1 MYWVIKM
8 GEAIVFHTKEEQEIL
23 LELAR
28 KEAEKGLLLTQQR
41 GLRDAVINEALDDI
55 NADIEELLKILEDK
69 AQENKS
75 RSEINRRILHKRKF

>member
-1 MYWVIKM
+1 M

-23 LELAR
+23 LELAK
-28 KEAEKGLLLTQQR
+28 KEAEKGLLLTQQH
-41 GLRDAVINEALDDI
+41 GLRDTVINEALDDI

>member
-23 LELAR
+23 LELAK

-41 GLRDAVINEALDDI
+41 GLRDTVINEALDDI

>member
-1 MYWVIKM
+1 M

-23 LELAR
+23 LELAK
-28 KEAEKGLLLTQQR
+28 KEAEKGLLLTQQC

-75 RSEINRRILHKRKF
+75 RSEINRKILHKRKF

>member
-1 MYWVIKM
+1 MYWVIRM

-28 KEAEKGLLLTQQR
+28 KEAEKGLLLSQR
-41 GLRDAVINEALDDI
+41 HGLRDKAINEALDDV
-55 NADIEELLKILEDK
+55 NADIEELLKLLDDK

-75 RSEINRRILHKRKF
+75 RSEINRKILHKRNF

>member
-23 LELAR
+23 LELAK

-75 RSEINRRILHKRKF
+75 RGEINRRILHKRKF

>member
-23 LELAR
+23 LELAK

-75 RSEINRRILHKRKF
+75 RSEINRKILHKRNF

>member
-1 MYWVIKM
+1 M

-23 LELAR
+23 LELAK

>member
-1 MYWVIKM
+1 M

-23 LELAR
+23 LELAK

-55 NADIEELLKILEDK
+55 NADIEELLKVLEDK

>member
-1 MYWVIKM
+1 M

-23 LELAR
+23 LELAK
-28 KEAEKGLLLTQQR
+28 KETEKGLLLTQQR

>member
-23 LELAR
+23 LELAK

-75 RSEINRRILHKRKF
+75 RSEINRKILHKRKF

>member
-28 KEAEKGLLLTQQR
+28 KEAEKGLLLSQQH
-41 GLRDAVINEALDDI
+41 GLRDKVINEALDDV
-55 NADIEELLKILEDK
+55 NADIEELLKLLDDK

-75 RSEINRRILHKRKF
+75 RSEINRKILHKRNF

>member
-1 MYWVIKM
+1 MYWVIRM

-28 KEAEKGLLLTQQR
+28 KEAAKGLLLSQR
-41 GLRDAVINEALDDI
+41 HGLSDKVINEALDDV
-55 NADIEELLKILEDK
+55 NADIEELLKLLDDK

-75 RSEINRRILHKRKF
+75 RSEINRKILHKRNF

>member
-23 LELAR
+23 LELAK

-55 NADIEELLKILEDK
+55 NADIEELLKVLEDK

>member
-1 MYWVIKM
+1 MYWVIRM

-28 KEAEKGLLLTQQR
+28 KEAEKGLLLSQR
-41 GLRDAVINEALDDI
+41 HGLRDKVINEVLDDV
-55 NADIEELLKILEDK
+55 NADIEELLKLLDDK

-75 RSEINRRILHKRKF
+75 RSEINRKILHKRNF

>member
-23 LELAR
+23 LELAK
-28 KEAEKGLLLTQQR
+28 KEAEKGLLLTQQH
-41 GLRDAVINEALDDI
+41 GLRDTVINEALDDI

>member
-23 LELAR
+23 LELAK
-28 KEAEKGLLLTQQR
+28 KEAEKGLLLTQQH

>member
-1 MYWVIKM
+1 M

-23 LELAR
+23 LELAK

-41 GLRDAVINEALDDI
+41 GLRDTVINEALDDI

>member
-1 MYWVIKM
+1 M

-23 LELAR
+23 LELAK

-41 GLRDAVINEALDDI
+41 GLRDTVINEALDDI

-75 RSEINRRILHKRKF
+75 RSEINRKILHKRKF

>member
-1 MYWVIKM
+1 M

-23 LELAR
+23 LELAK

-41 GLRDAVINEALDDI
+41 GLRDTVINEALDDI
-55 NADIEELLKILEDK
+55 HADIEELLKILEDK

>member
-23 LELAR
+23 LELAK

>member
-1 MYWVIKM
+1 M

-23 LELAR
+23 LELAK
-28 KEAEKGLLLTQQR
+28 KEAEKGLLLTQQH

>member
-1 MYWVIKM
+1 M

-23 LELAR
+23 LELAK

-75 RSEINRRILHKRKF
+75 RSEINRKILHKRKF

>member
-1 MYWVIKM
+1 MYWVIRM

-28 KEAEKGLLLTQQR
+28 KEAEKGLLLSQQH
-41 GLRDAVINEALDDI
+41 GLRDKVINEALDDV
-55 NADIEELLKILEDK
+55 NADIEELLKLLDDK

-75 RSEINRRILHKRKF
+75 RSEINRKILHKRNF

>member
-23 LELAR
+23 LELAK

-41 GLRDAVINEALDDI
+41 GLRDTVINEALDDI

-75 RSEINRRILHKRKF
+75 RSEINRKILHKRKF

>member
-1 MYWVIKM
+1 M

-28 KEAEKGLLLTQQR
+28 KEAEKGLLLSQQH
-41 GLRDAVINEALDDI
+41 GLRDKVINEALDDV
-55 NADIEELLKILEDK
+55 NADIEELLKLLDDK

-75 RSEINRRILHKRKF
+75 RSEINRKILHKRNF